1 MMTNPCG
8 GRNVLTPLAEILF
21 ELFYDMVPWY
31 LLNDLV
37 EEEVAGTELTSS
49 TPAKGP
55 VQAPGM
61 FLGTKLRIRWRN
73 HYVS

>member
-1 MMTNPCG
+1 MTNPCG
-8 GRNVLTPLAEILF
+8 GRNVLPPLAEILF

-37 EEEVAGTELTSS
+37 EEEVADTELASS

-55 VQAPGM
+55 VHAPGM
-61 FLGTKLRIRWRN
+61 FLGAKL
-73 HYVS
+73 

>member
-1 MMTNPCG
+1 MMTNPWG
-8 GRNVLTPLAEILF
+8 GRNVLTHFAEIHF

-31 LLNDLV
+31 FLNDLV
-37 EEEVAGTELTSS
+37 EEEVAGTELASS

-55 VQAPGM
+55 VHAPGM